1 VPSPDVSL
9 KQVLQTS
16 GACRDLMVGDLRRI
30 DGSLMAL
37 TVDAMATKAMN
48 GILVIIMLSAARGG
62 KQVRT

>member
-1 VPSPDVSL
+1 
-9 KQVLQTS
+9 
-16 GACRDLMVGDLRRI
+16 MVGDLRRI